1 MIKKLRS
8 LGVICNNRSGFTLI
22 EILIVIIVLG
32 ILAMIIIPQIT
43 VSTED
48 AKVSTLKSNL
58 SGIRSA
64 LEIYYAQ
71 HDNKYPGQTT
81 AAAGA
86 VNNDAVV
93 AAADMIKQLTQYTDI
108 NGQISGTKVAA
119 TFKFG
124 PYIKGPTMPKNPFI
138 TDAANAV
145 AVLCDVTADITTAR
159 VATVAGGQGWKY
171 HFNTGVF
178 YANDGGADH
187 AGY

>member
-1 MIKKLRS
+1 MIKKLKN
-8 LGVICNNRSGFTLI
+8 LGVISNNRSGFTLI

-32 ILAMIIIPQIT
+32 ILAMIIIPQIS

-86 VNNDAVV
+86 VNNVAAT
-93 AAADMIKQLTQYTDI
+93 AAADVITQLTQYTDAT
-108 NGQISGTKVAA
+108 GKISGTKD
-119 TFKFG
+119 TTYKFG
-124 PYIKGPTMPKNPFI
+124 PYIKGPTLPKNPFI
-138 TDAANAV
+138 TDAAKSV
-145 AVLCDVTADITTAR
+145 AVLCDNTADITTAR
-159 VATVAGGQGWKY
+159 AATVAGGEGWKY

-178 YANDGGADH
+178 YANDGGTGHAD
-187 AGY
+187 Y